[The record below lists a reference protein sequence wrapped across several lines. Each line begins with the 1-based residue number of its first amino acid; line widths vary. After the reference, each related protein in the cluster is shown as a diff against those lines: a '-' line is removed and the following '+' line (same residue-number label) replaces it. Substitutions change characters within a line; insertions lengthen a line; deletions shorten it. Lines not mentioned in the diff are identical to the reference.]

1 MTTMPAARIVATLL
15 ALAAFGAR
23 ADERLWY
30 NEIDTYTTTRDSIVV
45 TGPGAAFDQ
54 EVADDF
60 EATGLVRR
68 VVAYGHDC
76 FNCAGAFSTGVRVR
90 VYAKQ
95 ADGSP
100 GDERYG
106 FRLDA
111 DDPRFLHDL
120 NHTGHEETIDVT
132 FPQPFQADGAYF
144 ISVQLEYAAP
154 AYWPIWSSH
163 HTAPLGSPVYL
174 RDNAVGGAWVPHSD
188 ALGPSHFDFAFA
200 LYGTPPGP
208 PAPTLVAGCGEWNV
222 EPLPLP
228 DGATAVTVHA
238 VRAFDDGES
247 WLVGGYDTGV
257 IGMQQT
263 FSLAYHRSATDAAWR
278 IVPTPSPEV
287 CSPNPSCAKVWFNA
301 IDGIA
306 SDDVWAAGWKDG
318 QSDDFYFGGQL
329 FIAHWDGHAWTE
341 VAAPRTHSGTGAEV
355 AGIKV
360 VAADDVW
367 FVGSWI
373 AGGQWPALALHWNGA
388 SLELADTPF
397 PLPGT
402 PGWSLAA
409 IDGHPGD
416 LWAVGAGSDGDMSTS
431 PYVLHGDGTSWEL
444 AASVPMP
451 GQQIEFNA
459 VLALASDDIFA
470 GGSWFTGGAG
480 YGPLIVHWDGA
491 QWATA
496 TQAGGG
502 GPMVR
507 IASGVLALGNPS
519 VFDDGTQW
527 LPQPGLDG
535 FDAYAWADLQ
545 ATGACHALGAA
556 IVDVAGVRRSVS
568 VQLKP
573 RIFTG
578 GFD

>member
-1 MTTMPAARIVATLL
+1 MNTLASRFVALLVIV
-15 ALAAFGAR
+15 LAASAAH

-30 NEIDTYTTTRDSIVV
+30 NEIDTWSTTRDSIVV

-90 VYAKQ
+90 VYARQ

-100 GDERYG
+100 GAELYG

-120 NHTGHEETIDVT
+120 NQTGHEETVDVT
-132 FPQPFQADGAYF
+132 FPQPFVADGGYF

-163 HTAPLGSPVYL
+163 HTAPRGSPAYL
-174 RDNAVGGAWVPHSD
+174 RDNAAGGAWAPHSD

-228 DGATAVTVHA
+228 DGATAVSVHA
-238 VRAFDDGES
+238 VQSFGNGEE
-247 WLVGGYDTGV
+247 WLVGGYDTGT
-257 IGMQQT
+257 ISALQT
-263 FSLAYHRSATDAAWR
+263 FSLAYHRTAADPAWR

-287 CSPNPSCAKVWFNA
+287 CSPNPGCAKVWFNA
-301 IDGIA
+301 IDGVA

-318 QSDDFYFGGQL
+318 RSDDFYFGGQL
-329 FIAHWDGHAWTE
+329 FLAHWDGEAWTE
-341 VAAPRTHSGTGAEV
+341 VAAPPTHAGAGAEV
-355 AGIKV
+355 AAIK
-360 VAADDVW
+360 ALATDDVW
-367 FVGSWI
+367 FVGSWVS
-373 AGGQWPALALHWNGA
+373 GGQWPALALHWNGV
-388 SLELADTPF
+388 SLEQVATPF

-409 IDGHPGD
+409 IDGSPGD

-431 PYVLHGDGTSWEL
+431 PYILRGDGSTWEL
-444 AASVPMP
+444 AGAVPMP
-451 GQQIEFNA
+451 GQQVEFNA
-459 VLALASDDIFA
+459 VLALANDDVYA
-470 GGSWFTGGAG
+470 AGSWFTGGTG
-480 YGPLIVHWDGA
+480 YGPLVVHWDGT
-491 QWATA
+491 QWTTA

-502 GPMVR
+502 GPMAR
-507 IASGVLALGNPS
+507 IASGLLALGNPTL
-519 VFDDGTQW
+519 FHDGVEW
-527 LPQPGLDG
+527 RAQPGLAD
-535 FDAYAWADLQ
+535 FDSYAWADLQ
-545 ATGACHALGAA
+545 ATGACNALGAA
-556 IVDVAGVRRSVS
+556 IVDVAGVRRSVA
-568 VQLKP
+568 VRLRP
-573 RIFTG
+573 RIFFG